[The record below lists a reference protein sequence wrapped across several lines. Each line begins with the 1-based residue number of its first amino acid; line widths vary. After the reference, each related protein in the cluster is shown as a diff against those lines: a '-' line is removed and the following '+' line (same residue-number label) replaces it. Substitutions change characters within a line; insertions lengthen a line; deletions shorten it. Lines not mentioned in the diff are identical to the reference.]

1 MTHFIHSSASGFSH
15 SIPQQ
20 FAILT
25 AATNIAFLFCHL
37 VQHTQNI
44 VSQTVQIRLDEICL
58 NHEAQAKITKL
69 LHRHRIAKPFAFE
82 KFLAL
87 EQHRNPGSRE
97 NHHSSHRG
105 ALLGIPARGI
115 VWTDLLGHS
124 SLTIG
129 NVIVRLAIDNTLEC
143 YSKSD
148 LDPERQ

>member
-25 AATNIAFLFCHL
+25 AEANIAFLFCHL

-69 LHRHRIAKPFAFE
+69 LRANAEPNAQAARLLRVNQYAIGSNGYRCVKGERIWT
-82 KFLAL
+82 AL
-87 EQHRNPGSRE
+87 IGIDVTTEI
-97 NHHSSHRG
+97 
-105 ALLGIPARGI
+105 AL
-115 VWTDLLGHS
+115 
-124 SLTIG
+124 
-129 NVIVRLAIDNTLEC
+129 
-143 YSKSD
+143 K
-148 LDPERQ
+148 